1 MITSKPH
8 IDLQNSNQQTIS
20 LSIEGMSCA
29 SCVGRVEKA
38 LNAVDGVQNAQV
50 NLATERA
57 TVTYAMPASPE
68 LMIQKVKDR
77 GYSASLIDSEQH
89 SQDKACAQ
97 RDQDVIRLRRQLLLA
112 VVLTVPIFVVE
123 MGSHLIPSI
132 HHWVSANIGQQNSWL
147 LQFILT
153 SIILFV
159 CGFRFYQ
166 KGIPALW
173 RLAPDM
179 NSLVAVGTLAAYSFS
194 VVATFFPALL
204 PQGTVAVYYEA
215 AAMII
220 TLILLGRYLEAK
232 AKGRTSQAIQKL
244 VGLQPKMARV
254 RKSGIVQDVV
264 VEHVVADDDIEI
276 RPGERIPVDGVVIE
290 GRSYIDES
298 MITGEPMPVE
308 KKLGSS
314 VVGGTVNQSGALVIK
329 ATAVGANSVLAQIIQ
344 MVEQAQGTKLPIQT
358 IVDKV
363 IIWFVPIIMSL
374 AIITFLIWFFFGPS
388 PSLTYG
394 LVNAVAVLIIA
405 CPCAM
410 GLAVPTSIM
419 VGTGRGAEM
428 GVLFRQGDALQL
440 LKETRI
446 VALDKTGTIT
456 EGKPTLTDFIVNEP
470 HNQQDVLSKI
480 AAVEAKS
487 EHPVAKAIVQAAQE
501 QGLAL
506 PIVDHFESVTGYG
519 VRAVIA
525 GDEIHVGA
533 DRYLDLLGID
543 HSPFAVV
550 ARQLGEAGKTPLYAA
565 INGKLVAILAVADP
579 VKASTTQAIQMLHRM
594 GLKVAMITGDHQKTA
609 QAIAKQVAID
619 EVIAEVLPDGKV
631 AAIQQL
637 REKYGR
643 IAFVGDGIN
652 DAPALAH
659 ADIGIAIGTGTDI
672 AIEAADVV
680 LMSGNLQGVPNAI
693 ALSSATISNIHQNL
707 FWAFAYN
714 VALIPIAAGVLYP
727 FTGLLLSPVLAA
739 AAMALSSV
747 FVLGNALRLKKF
759 RSLAAVN

>member
-8 IDLQNSNQQTIS
+8 IELQNNNQQTIS

-29 SCVGRVEKA
+29 SCVGRVERA
-38 LNAVDGVQNAQV
+38 LNAVDGVKSAQV

-57 TVTYAMPASPE
+57 TVTYTMPASPE

-77 GYSASLIDSEQH
+77 GYSASLIESEQH
-89 SQDKACAQ
+89 SQDKVSAQ

-112 VVLTVPIFVVE
+112 AVLTVPIFVVE

-147 LQFILT
+147 LQCILT

-173 RLAPDM
+173 RFAPDM

-194 VVATFFPALL
+194 VVATFSPALL

-254 RKSGIVQDVV
+254 RKSGKVQDIA
-264 VEHVVADDDIEI
+264 VEDVVADDDIEI

-298 MITGEPMPVE
+298 MITGESMPVE
-308 KKLGSS
+308 KKLGAS
-314 VVGGTVNQSGALVIK
+314 VVGGTVNQSGALLIK
-329 ATAVGANSVLAQIIQ
+329 ATAVGAHSVLAQIIQ

-363 IIWFVPIIMSL
+363 TMWFVPIIMSL
-374 AIITFLIWFFFGPS
+374 AVLTFLIWFFFGPS
-388 PSLTYG
+388 PALTYG

-428 GVLFRQGDALQL
+428 GVLFGQGDALQL

-446 VALDKTGTIT
+446 VAMDKTGTIT

-506 PIVDHFESVTGYG
+506 AIVDHFESVTGYG

-543 HSPFAVV
+543 HSPFAAV
-550 ARQLGEAGKTPLYAA
+550 ASQLGEAGKTPLYAA

-579 VKASTTQAIQMLHRM
+579 VKASTAQAVQMLHRM

-609 QAIAKQVAID
+609 QAIAKQVGID

-631 AAIQQL
+631 TAIQQL

-652 DAPALAH
+652 DAPALAY

-693 ALSSATISNIHQNL
+693 ALSSATIGNIHQNL

-739 AAMALSSV
+739 AAMALSSI

-759 RSLAAVN
+759 QSLAAVH